1 MHDGTADGGE
11 CFLIAAKTE
20 ALGVELAAR
29 VAEGGIDDVALRH
42 DGQADQNIAVRMREH
57 ILHAVELLRLDG
69 MQRAHGE
76 HLAVGNVLLQQENR
90 RRDDNRDNGNRRG
103 HAVART
109 DFRKE
114 LLVDDDRQGVV
125 VFANEHRRAI
135 VGKRAH
141 EHHQRAGEQRRHD
154 ERQND
159 LEDFADAGAAEAFAR
174 FNERVIHILKGAGY
188 KHEHQRIQL

>member
-1 MHDGTADGGE
+1 
-11 CFLIAAKTE
+11 
-20 ALGVELAAR
+20 
-29 VAEGGIDDVALRH
+29 
-42 DGQADQNIAVRMREH
+42 MREH

-76 HLAVGNVLLQQENR
+76 HLPVGNVLLQQENR

-125 VFANEHRRAI
+125 VFANEHRRAV

-141 EHHQRAGEQRRHD
+141 EHHQCAGKQRRQNQRQHD
-154 ERQND
+154 
-159 LEDFADAGAAEAFAR
+159 LKDFADAGTAKALAR
-174 FNERVIHILKGAGY
+174 LNQRVIHVLKRAGN